1 MSLKCPGCHS
11 ESMRTFELYGEQV
24 DSCNQCEGIW
34 FDNGELNGAL
44 STADNGND
52 HVRIEES
59 LGPHL
64 GLSKRQCMHC
74 EEQMHRY
81 HLMDGYQI
89 ELDVCHSCSGVWVDK
104 DERDKVVQSPRLQ
117 GLLAELNGKISVKT
131 WLFQFLSQMPVEF
144 NLKTRSQPAITYLL
158 LALNIMIFAAYGT
171 DLDIADT
178 VFANFA
184 LRADEVLHG
193 SHVWT
198 LFSHMFLHGDW
209 IHLAGNMY
217 FLYVVGD
224 NLEDALGRMR
234 FLGLYLLCGLAAAA
248 VQIIADPGSNIPMV
262 GASGAIAGLFGMYL
276 LWFRHASLTFMFVIY
291 QKKLSPMAF
300 FAIWLAFNVVG
311 LMMAG
316 EGVAYWAHIG
326 GFAMGLILGFGL
338 KSRVMQQNPLLAMLN
353 EPEVK
358 IRR

>member
-117 GLLAELNGKISVKT
+117 G
-131 WLFQFLSQMPVEF
+131 
-144 NLKTRSQPAITYLL
+144 
-158 LALNIMIFAAYGT
+158 
-171 DLDIADT
+171 
-178 VFANFA
+178 
-184 LRADEVLHG
+184 
-193 SHVWT
+193 
-198 LFSHMFLHGDW
+198 
-209 IHLAGNMY
+209 
-217 FLYVVGD
+217 
-224 NLEDALGRMR
+224 
-234 FLGLYLLCGLAAAA
+234 
-248 VQIIADPGSNIPMV
+248 
-262 GASGAIAGLFGMYL
+262 
-276 LWFRHASLTFMFVIY
+276 
-291 QKKLSPMAF
+291 
-300 FAIWLAFNVVG
+300 
-311 LMMAG
+311 
-316 EGVAYWAHIG
+316 YWP
-326 GFAMGLILGFGL
+326 
-338 KSRVMQQNPLLAMLN
+338 S
-353 EPEVK
+353 
-358 IRR
+358 